1 MFCYLF
7 IYRICKP
14 KTNCKICHNDF
25 STNKTFVIS
34 DSFLMFR
41 YSFYCL
47 NDNLMDHTL
56 KISSINQY
64 HLKQIKF
71 TVETCELGKNINQKY
86 QEVIEK
92 FEKT

>member
-1 MFCYLF
+1 
-7 IYRICKP
+7 
-14 KTNCKICHNDF
+14 
-25 STNKTFVIS
+25 
-34 DSFLMFR
+34 MFR

-92 FEKT
+92 FEKTENQKISKLIFNIFNPYNYSINFLKY